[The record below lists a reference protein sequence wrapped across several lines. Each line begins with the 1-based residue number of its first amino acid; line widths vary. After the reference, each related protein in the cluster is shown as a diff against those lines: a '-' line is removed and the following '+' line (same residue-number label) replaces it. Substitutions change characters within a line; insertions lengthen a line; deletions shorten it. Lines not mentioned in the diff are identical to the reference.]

1 MVLSNREMRKKY
13 DVDLYTTSCYA
24 LLYSYGNS
32 PASPIV
38 FKHFVHDH
46 NISSEIKYQIDRNY
60 CSLYIFL
67 TGKFSFMFDSCV
79 YNPSFGDIVLIRN
92 GEKALSCFYQNTF
105 VDYYEINFPMEFFET
120 LGNKNPFYAPFYKRD
135 FGEKN
140 MVTLSTLSC
149 DKMLQKLKSIESLI
163 TSKDNDMDFLA
174 YSYIIQIM
182 GLVNAQFSK
191 EGSRSLSFKIP
202 SKLKDAVD
210 YIHLNFTTLTSIDE
224 VASHCHITNTYLSR
238 MFKSFLQCTPNEYL
252 TNLRISHAKYLLD
265 QGSSVTDACYKAGFN
280 SYSYFIAKF
289 KHITGVTPLQFK
301 KNT

>member
-1 MVLSNREMRKKY
+1 MLSNKELRDKY
-13 DVDLYTTSCYA
+13 DIDLYTTSSYA
-24 LLYSYGNS
+24 LLYSYGNN
-32 PASPIV
+32 PHSPIV

-67 TGKFSFMFDSCV
+67 TGKFSFMFDNSV

-120 LGNKNPFYAPFYKRD
+120 LGNKNPFYSPFYSRD
-135 FGEKN
+135 LGEKN
-140 MVTLSTLSC
+140 MVKLSTLNC
-149 DKMLQKLKSIESLI
+149 DKMLQKLKNIENLA
-163 TSKDNDMDFLA
+163 TSMDEDLDFLG

-202 SKLKDAVD
+202 TKLKEAVD
-210 YIHLNFTTLTSIDE
+210 YIHLNFTTLISIDE
-224 VASHCHITNTYLSR
+224 VATHCHITNTYLSR

-280 SYSYFIAKF
+280 SYSYFISKF
-289 KHITGVTPLQFK
+289 KSITGITPLQFK
-301 KNT
+301 KST